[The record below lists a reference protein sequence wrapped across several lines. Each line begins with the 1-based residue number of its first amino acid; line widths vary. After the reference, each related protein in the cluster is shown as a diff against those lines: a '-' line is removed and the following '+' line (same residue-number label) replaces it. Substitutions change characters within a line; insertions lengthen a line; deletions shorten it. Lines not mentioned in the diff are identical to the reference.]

1 MIIHREIGSSYHHK
15 PKVQGVDYSPFIMVM
30 MVEMLE
36 KMETTPAA
44 PRRSFPPPIC
54 SSRSSVSWFC
64 VSAALPSESRR
75 GTIFIVVFRSRRRH
89 GDEDRRHRRLE
100 AQDRGSHA
108 AKESGRVGPPLLA
121 LGFPFFR
128 FLRSYA
134 LFLPKNDPRKILG
147 HLDVVWVPE
156 TSKYRK

>member
-1 MIIHREIGSSYHHK
+1 MIIHREIRSSYHHK
-15 PKVQGVDYSPFIMVM
+15 PKVQGVAYSPFILVM

-75 GTIFIVVFRSRRRH
+75 GTIFIVVFRSRRRL
-89 GDEDRRHRRLE
+89 GKKDRRQRSHE
-100 AQDRGSHA
+100 GPDGGSHTA
-108 AKESGRVGPPLLA
+108 MESGRVGLRLFASFAPT
-121 LGFPFFR
+121 
-128 FLRSYA
+128 LRSFQK
-134 LFLPKNDPRKILG
+134 LMLVNFQVIR
-147 HLDVVWVPE
+147 
-156 TSKYRK
+156 TS